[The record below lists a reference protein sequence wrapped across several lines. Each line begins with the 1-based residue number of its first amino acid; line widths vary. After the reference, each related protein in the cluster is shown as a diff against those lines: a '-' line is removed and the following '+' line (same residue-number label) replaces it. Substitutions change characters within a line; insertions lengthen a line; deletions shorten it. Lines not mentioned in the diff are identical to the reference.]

1 MADLAAVIEA
11 RPSAAAL
18 LDKKMKKSH
27 AMISGGV
34 VIAAL
39 VVGLGFIGINILQD
53 FSGVTL
59 ASFWPYALLVVALL
73 IALGFE
79 FVNGFHDTANAVA
92 TVIYTHSLDPNI
104 AVVWSG
110 LCNLCGVLLS
120 SGAVAYAIITLLP
133 VELILQV
140 SSGAGF
146 AMVFA
151 LLIAAIIW
159 NLSTWWFG
167 LPASSSHT
175 MVGSI
180 IGVGIANQLMSI
192 HTGTSGV
199 DWEQA
204 TKVFKV
210 LLISPLIGFGAA
222 AILLLLSK
230 LFILTKWAKNFAIL
244 FDANH
249 RKPLWAIP
257 TILITGIPGAFV
269 FNFIAPLILGLFGD
283 PGKALW
289 QPIQNFQSTYVPYGL
304 YTVMLLVG
312 ILGLY
317 LISLFARIVI
327 ENADVLF
334 TAPKGAT
341 PPPWPIR
348 ILLIFTCSGVSF
360 AHGSNDGQK
369 GMGLIMLIL
378 IGTVPTAYA
387 LNHAVSSHDTQ
398 AFITASEQAGL
409 VINNHVDKN
418 GILGDDARAEVT
430 DYIRTKQIRPDT
442 MLALRELVND
452 LRGDVLT
459 YKEYKAVPA
468 NRQANVRNDMYV
480 ASEAIRLLQK
490 RDDSLKAAG
499 QPTVFTAA
507 ENATLKSY
515 KSKVDQATKFIPP
528 WVKVAVALA
537 LGMGTMV
544 GWKRIVVTVG
554 EKIGKEHLT
563 YAQGAC
569 AELVAMCTISAADTW
584 GLPVSTTHVLSS
596 GVAGTMA
603 ANGSGLQLST
613 IRNIAM
619 AWVLTLPAA
628 ALLSGGLF
636 WLFRQVTS

>member
-1 MADLAAVIEA
+1 MSDLAAVVEA
-11 RPSAAAL
+11 RPPASVL

-39 VVGLGFIGINILQD
+39 VIGLGFIGVNIFQD

-210 LLISPLIGFGAA
+210 LLISPLVGFSCA
-222 AILLLLSK
+222 AILLMILKPK
-230 LFILTKWAKNFAIL
+230 L
-244 FDANH
+244 
-249 RKPLWAIP
+249 R
-257 TILITGIPGAFV
+257 V
-269 FNFIAPLILGLFGD
+269 
-283 PGKALW
+283 
-289 QPIQNFQSTYVPYGL
+289 YGC
-304 YTVMLLVG
+304 
-312 ILGLY
+312 
-317 LISLFARIVI
+317 SLFALLTALIAHYFFALGILASALIGVAVSVFVWMAFLLI
-327 ENADVLF
+327 PVPDALF
-334 TAPKGAT
+334 EAPKGTT

-348 ILLIFTCSGVSF
+348 LLLVLTCSGVSF

-387 LNHAVSSHDTQ
+387 LNHAVSSHDMQ
-398 AFITASEQAGL
+398 AFIATSDQAGQA
-409 VINNHVDKN
+409 IDRHVDKT
-418 GILGDDARAEVT
+418 GILGSDARTEVT
-430 DYIRTKQIRPDT
+430 DYIRTKQIQPDT
-442 MLALRELVND
+442 MLALRELIGD
-452 LRGDVLT
+452 LKGAVIT

-468 NRQANVRNDMYV
+468 NQQANVRNDMYV
-480 ASEAIRLLQK
+480 ASEAIRLMQK
-490 RDDSLKAAG
+490 NDDSLKAVG
-499 QPTVFTAA
+499 KPSVFTSE
-507 ENATLKSY
+507 ENAELKNY

-537 LGMGTMV
+537 LGMGTMI

-569 AELVAMCTISAADTW
+569 AELVAMCTISAADNF

-603 ANGSGLQLST
+603 ANGSGLQIAT
-613 IRNIAM
+613 IRNIAL
-619 AWVLTLPAA
+619 AWVMTLPSA

-636 WLFRQVTS
+636 WLFRQVVG